1 MPVFYFIL
9 SETRG
14 DVILSK
20 RARNLRL
27 QTGRPIYSKFDLKAP
42 SVLQRSKIST
52 TRPTRMLLTE
62 PVVLFFT
69 VWLSFAWGT
78 LFLFFD
84 SVYLTFHHNYKWN
97 VFTVGLVE
105 LSILIGTFIGLVF
118 DPIQAEIYKRSA
130 KRNPTADGQGKPI
143 PEARLYTSIP
153 GSLLFAGGLFWYG
166 WGSVGHGSLH
176 WIVPALGIG
185 CTGIGIFSILM
196 AVNNFLVDA
205 YEKYAASALSATS
218 LGRNI
223 ISGALPLA
231 THALFTHLG
240 YGWAGTLLGFIG
252 LGLSLVPVVLVLKGP
267 AIRKR
272 SPFMRESMFEENKTD

>member
-1 MPVFYFIL
+1 
-9 SETRG
+9 
-14 DVILSK
+14 
-20 RARNLRL
+20 
-27 QTGRPIYSKFDLKAP
+27 
-42 SVLQRSKIST
+42 
-52 TRPTRMLLTE
+52 MLLTE